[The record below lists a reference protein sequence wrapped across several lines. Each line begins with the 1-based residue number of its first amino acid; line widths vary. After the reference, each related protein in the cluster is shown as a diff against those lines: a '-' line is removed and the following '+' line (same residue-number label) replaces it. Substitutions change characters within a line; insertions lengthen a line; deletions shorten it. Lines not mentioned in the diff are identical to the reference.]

1 MKGRP
6 KRQHGVSREKTEEEQ
21 IMKANHVMNT
31 YSRYDLIFEE
41 GRGPWLTDI
50 SGERYLDFVS
60 GIAVNC
66 LGHSAPQIAET
77 VARQS
82 EKLMH
87 ISNLYWSPQQI
98 ELADRLCQASG
109 FDKVFFCNSGTESN
123 ETALKIARKYGRA
136 KGGEEKTKII
146 CMHDSFHGRSL
157 GALSVTGQEKYR
169 QAFRPLIG
177 DVYDAVFN
185 DVSSVEALMDD
196 RVCAVILEP
205 VQGESGIIPADPE
218 FLRALRALCEKY
230 DALLIFDEVQCGMG
244 RSGKLFA
251 HQKYGVMPDICT
263 TAKAL
268 GAGFPIGAVLASD
281 KAAEFF
287 VPGDH
292 GCTFGGNP
300 LACACGITVMR
311 ELTENGIL
319 ENAEQMGDYLQKR
332 LQQLADKYDAIE
344 EVRGM
349 GLLIGV
355 QMKEGKKSAA
365 IDGALKQKLML
376 AGAGNE
382 TVRFLPPLNISREE
396 LDEGLKRFEAAVEA
410 L

>member
-1 MKGRP
+1 MK
-6 KRQHGVSREKTEEEQ
+6 E
-21 IMKANHVMNT
+21 NHVMNT
-31 YSRYDLIFEE
+31 YSRYDLVFSE
-41 GRGPWLTDI
+41 GHGPWIADVN
-50 SGERYLDFVS
+50 GNEYLDFVS

-66 LGHSAPQIAET
+66 LGHAAPQIAEA
-77 VARQS
+77 VAEQS
-82 EKLMH
+82 KKLMH

-136 KGGEEKTKII
+136 KGGAEKTKII

-169 QAFRPLIG
+169 EAFRPLIG
-177 DVYDAVFN
+177 EVYDAVFN
-185 DVSSVEALMDD
+185 DIASVEALMDD

-218 FLRALRALCEKY
+218 FLKGLRQLCGKY

-244 RSGKLFA
+244 RSGRLFA

-268 GAGFPIGAVLASD
+268 GGGFPIGAVLASD
-281 KAAEFF
+281 KAVEFF

-300 LACACGITVMR
+300 LACACGIAVMK
-311 ELTENGIL
+311 ELTENGVL
-319 ENAEQMGDYLQKR
+319 ENAERMGNYLQER
-332 LQQLADKYDAIE
+332 LQQLAEKYDVIE

-349 GLLIGV
+349 GLLVGV
-355 QMKEGKKSAA
+355 QMKAGKKGAV
-365 IDGALKQKLML
+365 IDEALKQKLLL

-382 TVRFLPPLNISREE
+382 TVRFLPPLNVSREE
-396 LDEGLKRFEAAVEA
+396 LDEGIKRFEAAVQA

>member
-1 MKGRP
+1 MI
-6 KRQHGVSREKTEEEQ
+6 E
-21 IMKANHVMNT
+21 NHVMNT
-31 YSRYDLIFEE
+31 YSRYDLVFAE
-41 GRGPWLTDI
+41 GHGPWITDVN
-50 SGERYLDFVS
+50 GDEYLDFVS

-66 LGHSAPQIAET
+66 LGHAALQIAEA
-77 VARQS
+77 VAEQS
-82 EKLMH
+82 KKLIH

-109 FDKVFFCNSGTESN
+109 FDRVFFCNSGTESN
-123 ETALKIARKYGRA
+123 ETALKIARKYGKA
-136 KGGEEKTKII
+136 KGGAEKTKII

-169 QAFRPLIG
+169 EAFRPLIG
-177 DVYDAVFN
+177 EVYDAVFN
-185 DVSSVEALMDD
+185 DIASVEALMDD

-205 VQGESGIIPADPE
+205 VQGESGIVPADAE
-218 FLRALRALCEKY
+218 FLKAVRALCEKY

-244 RSGKLFA
+244 RSGRLFA
-251 HQKYGVMPDICT
+251 HQKYGVMPDVCT

-268 GAGFPIGAVLASD
+268 GGGFPIGAVLASD
-281 KAAEFF
+281 KASEFF

-292 GCTFGGNP
+292 GSTFGGNP
-300 LACACGITVMR
+300 LACACGIAVMK
-311 ELTENGIL
+311 ELVEKDLLGHVEEMGAYL
-319 ENAEQMGDYLQKR
+319 SGRLKELAE
-332 LQQLADKYDAIE
+332 KYDVIE

-355 QMKEGKKSAA
+355 QMKEGKKGAA
-365 IDGALKQKLML
+365 IDEALKQRLLL

-382 TVRFLPPLNISREE
+382 TVRFLPPLNVSREE
-396 LDEGLKRFEAAVEA
+396 LDEGLKRFEAAVAA

>member
-1 MKGRP
+1 M
-6 KRQHGVSREKTEEEQ
+6 
-21 IMKANHVMNT
+21 
-31 YSRYDLIFEE
+31 
-41 GRGPWLTDI
+41 
-50 SGERYLDFVS
+50 
-60 GIAVNC
+60 
-66 LGHSAPQIAET
+66 QIAEA
-77 VARQS
+77 VAEQS
-82 EKLMH
+82 KKLMH

-136 KGGEEKTKII
+136 KGGAEKTKII

-169 QAFRPLIG
+169 EAFRPLIG
-177 DVYDAVFN
+177 EVYDAVFN
-185 DVSSVEALMDD
+185 DIASVEALMDD

-218 FLRALRALCEKY
+218 FLKGLRQLCGKY

-244 RSGKLFA
+244 RSGRLFA

-268 GAGFPIGAVLASD
+268 GGGFPIGAVLASD
-281 KAAEFF
+281 KAVEFF

-300 LACACGITVMR
+300 LACACGIAVMK
-311 ELTENGIL
+311 ELTENGVL
-319 ENAEQMGDYLQKR
+319 ENAERMGNYLQER
-332 LQQLADKYDAIE
+332 LQQLAEKYDVIE

-349 GLLIGV
+349 GLLVGV
-355 QMKEGKKSAA
+355 QMKAGKKGAV
-365 IDGALKQKLML
+365 IDEALKQKLLL

-382 TVRFLPPLNISREE
+382 TVRFLPPLNVSREE
-396 LDEGLKRFEAAVEA
+396 LDEGIKRFEAAVQA